1 MLVAKLGEY
10 ISRTKSM
17 KTREGNAPTRF
28 DRSLKM
34 PSFISVLVPPPTYPS
49 VSNRS
54 RATEPSSQTV
64 TND

>member
-17 KTREGNAPTRF
+17 KTREGNTPTRF
-28 DRSLKM
+28 DRSLKR
-34 PSFISVLVPPPTYPS
+34 PRSFFISVVVPPRFESFACNST
-49 VSNRS
+49 V
-54 RATEPSSQTV
+54 AQTV